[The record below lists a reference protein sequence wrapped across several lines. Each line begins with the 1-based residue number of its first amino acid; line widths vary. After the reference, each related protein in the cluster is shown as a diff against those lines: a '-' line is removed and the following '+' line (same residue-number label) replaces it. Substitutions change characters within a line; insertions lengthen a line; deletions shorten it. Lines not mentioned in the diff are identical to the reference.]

1 MAKYIKKVT
10 SFEDL
15 KKKYRDLLRT
25 NHPDNGGDTAVMQE
39 INAEYDVLFRI
50 WKDRHEKKTGQVVN
64 ETAESTR
71 SEFYTQF
78 GWKGRN
84 YNSDRSLKT
93 IAQIVRSYVK
103 EKYPT
108 YKFSV
113 RTSYASMCQEL
124 HVSLREAP
132 ADIYKQDPEDLTE
145 AELNEVWKKLE
156 ANGLWTLESWYPEQ
170 LLERIREVWTAES
183 DFFKVYTEDV
193 AAMLDDIDDFVRSY
207 NWEDCD
213 GSIDYFNVNFYYFGC
228 KPDWKFKI
236 VPKKARI
243 GKRTSRKDIAVA

>member
-1 MAKYIKKVT
+1 MKYIKNVT

-15 KKKYRDLLRT
+15 KKKYRDLLRQ
-25 NHPDNGGDTAVMQE
+25 NHPDNGGDTAVMQD
-39 INAEYDVLFRI
+39 INAEYDVLFKI
-50 WKDRHEKKTGQVVN
+50 WKDRHEQKTGETVN

-71 SEFYTQF
+71 SEFYTEF
-78 GWKGRN
+78 GWKGSN
-84 YNSDRSLKT
+84 YDGRRSLKE

-132 ADIYKQDPEDLTE
+132 ADIYKKDPDQLTE
-145 AELNEVWKKLE
+145 AEKDEVFRKIYR
-156 ANGLWTLESWYPEQ
+156 NGLWHLTSWYPEQ
-170 LLERIREVWTAES
+170 LDARIREVWETEP

-193 AAMLDDIDDFVRSY
+193 AAMLKDVDDFVNSY
-207 NWEDCD
+207 NWHDCD
-213 GSIDYFNVNFYYFGC
+213 GRIDYFDVNFYYFNC
-228 KPDWKFKI
+228 KPDSKFKI
-236 VPKKARI
+236 VPKKARVS
-243 GKRTSRKDIAVA
+243 KKSSRKDLVA

>member
-1 MAKYIKKVT
+1 MC
-10 SFEDL
+10 L
-15 KKKYRDLLRT
+15 ML
-25 NHPDNGGDTAVMQE
+25 DTVQ
-39 INAEYDVLFRI
+39 
-50 WKDRHEKKTGQVVN
+50 
-64 ETAESTR
+64 
-71 SEFYTQF
+71 
-78 GWKGRN
+78 
-84 YNSDRSLKT
+84 
-93 IAQIVRSYVK
+93 
-103 EKYPT
+103 
-108 YKFSV
+108 
-113 RTSYASMCQEL
+113 
-124 HVSLREAP
+124 REAP

-156 ANGLWTLESWYPEQ
+156 ANGLWTLESWHPEQ

-193 AAMLDDIDDFVRSY
+193 AAMLDDVDNFVRSY

>member
-1 MAKYIKKVT
+1 MKYIKNVK

-15 KKKYRDLLRT
+15 KKKYRELLIR
-25 NHPDNGGDTAVMQE
+25 NHPDNGGDTAVMQD

-50 WKDRHEKKTGQVVN
+50 WKDRHEKTTGTKVN

-71 SEFYTQF
+71 NQFYTQY
-78 GWKGRN
+78 GWAGRN
-84 YNSDRSLKT
+84 YSSSRSLKT

-103 EKYPT
+103 EMYPT

-124 HVSLREAP
+124 HVSLKEAP
-132 ADIYKQDPEDLTE
+132 AEIYKKDPEELTKS
-145 AELNEVWKKLE
+145 ELDEVWMKMHR
-156 ANGLWTLESWYPEQ
+156 NGLWHLTCWTQTELFD
-170 LLERIREVWTAES
+170 RIREVWRTES
-183 DFFKVYTEDV
+183 NFFKIYNEDV
-193 AAMLDDIDDFVRSY
+193 AAMIADVDDFVKSY

-213 GSIDYFNVNFYYFGC
+213 AMIDYFNVNFYYFGR
-228 KPDWKFKI
+228 KPDYDFKI

-243 GKRTSRKDIAVA
+243 AKKSSRKDLVVA

>member
-10 SFEDL
+10 SLEDL
-15 KKKYRDLLRT
+15 KKKYRELLRS

-50 WKDRHEKKTGQVVN
+50 WKDRYEKKTGQVVN

-71 SEFYTQF
+71 TEFYTQF

-84 YNSDRSLKT
+84 YSSDRSLKT
-93 IAQIVRSYVK
+93 VAQIVRSYVK

-113 RTSYASMCQEL
+113 RTSYAAMCQEL

-132 ADIYKQDPEDLTE
+132 AGIYKQDPEDLTE
-145 AELNEVWKKLE
+145 AELNEVW
-156 ANGLWTLESWYPEQ
+156 AT
-170 LLERIREVWTAES
+170 ES
-183 DFFKVYTEDV
+183 DFYKVYTEDV
-193 AAMLDDIDDFVRSY
+193 AAMLSDVDDFVSSY
-207 NWEDCD
+207 NMEDCD
-213 GSIDYFNVNFYYFGC
+213 GSIDYFHVNFYYFGC

-243 GKRTSRKDIAVA
+243 GKKSSCKDIAVA

>member
-103 EKYPT
+103 EKYDL
-108 YKFSV
+108 K
-113 RTSYASMCQEL
+113 
-124 HVSLREAP
+124 VSH
-132 ADIYKQDPEDLTE
+132 
-145 AELNEVWKKLE
+145 LNIAQTKAKC
-156 ANGLWTLESWYPEQ
+156 GII
-170 LLERIREVWTAES
+170 ER
-183 DFFKVYTEDV
+183 KN
-193 AAMLDDIDDFVRSY
+193 Y
-207 NWEDCD
+207 N
-213 GSIDYFNVNFYYFGC
+213 
-228 KPDWKFKI
+228 KPSL
-236 VPKKARI
+236 
-243 GKRTSRKDIAVA
+243 G

>member
-145 AELNEVWKKLE
+145 AELNDSL
-156 ANGLWTLESWYPEQ
+156 
-170 LLERIREVWTAES
+170 
-183 DFFKVYTEDV
+183 
-193 AAMLDDIDDFVRSY
+193 RSL
-207 NWEDCD
+207 
-213 GSIDYFNVNFYYFGC
+213 SI
-228 KPDWKFKI
+228 
-236 VPKKARI
+236 
-243 GKRTSRKDIAVA
+243 